1 MTAEERVLGRL
12 RFRPGGRT
20 LVMGIVNVT
29 PDSFSDGGR
38 YATTEAA
45 IAHGLRLAD
54 EGADILDIGGES
66 SRPGH
71 TRIPLQAELDRVLP
85 VIEGLRR
92 RSELPISIDTVK
104 HEVADAALEAG
115 ADIVN
120 DIWGLQDDPD
130 MAEVTARHGAGLVAM
145 HNRRESDPTIDI
157 AADMAFF
164 FERTLALAARAGI
177 ARERIV
183 LDPGI
188 GFGKTFEQNLAALA
202 KLGELRRF
210 GLPILLGTSRKSF
223 IGKITDVPASERLP
237 GTIASSVLGI
247 QAGVAIV
254 RVHDVREHVQ
264 ACRVADAICRSGHA

>member
-12 RFRPGGRT
+12 RFRPGERT

-45 IAHGLRLAD
+45 IAHGLQLAN

-71 TRIPLQAELDRVLP
+71 TRIPVQAELDRVLP

-130 MAEVTARHGAGLVAM
+130 MADVTARHGAGLVAM
-145 HNRRESDPTIDI
+145 HNRREADRTIDI
-157 AADMAFF
+157 AADMAAF
-164 FERTLALAARAGI
+164 FERTLALADRAGI

-202 KLGELRRF
+202 KLSEFRRF

-247 QAGVAIV
+247 QAGVDIV
-254 RVHDVREHVQ
+254 RVHDVQEHVQ